1 MPGVDSE
8 SGPSTRK
15 QGHKSARDKASG
27 AGRLG
32 SGKGARAL
40 EANQARRGGA
50 KFRRDQLVDSRCPLL
65 GYALKLLQVEGVQI
79 PIWFLRTELQS
90 EIGLEAYDAG
100 ARMLANFFK
109 REVGAYLQ
117 YPDLDPVGA
126 EIIRAC
132 LNDADLATYE
142 ELLKPI

>member
-50 KFRRDQLVDSRCPLL
+50 K
-65 GYALKLLQVEGVQI
+65 
-79 PIWFLRTELQS
+79 
-90 EIGLEAYDAG
+90 AG
-100 ARMLANFFK
+100 GGSGGGGGG
-109 REVGAYLQ
+109 GA
-117 YPDLDPVGA
+117 
-126 EIIRAC
+126 
-132 LNDADLATYE
+132 
-142 ELLKPI
+142 K